1 MLIDDVDDFCIP
13 NDCLRFSG
21 AVTESA

>member
-1 MLIDDVDDFCIP
+1 MLIDDMDDFCIP